1 MLSCVFGQT
10 FSTGLRSG
18 TTSTTVA
25 ASSTSS
31 LVDAFRSRFGE
42 SMKSSQ
48 SDRRLVEKPREC
60 VLSRSSGSCIS
71 VARWRLAT
79 WLQYLSE
86 PGRNRDQMAI
96 FCAQTHPHMGWR
108 QTLNSLT
115 RALYPHILIL
125 SRDQPPPRPATFTRS
140 SHGRYC
146 TSIPRPCCLM
156 TAMVEALDRAPAT
169 TPACRP
175 PCARGALAR
184 PATSTA
190 CPAGCSA
197 PQQRTN
203 RARLLRP
210 TLGIS
215 AVTAP
220 GLPLSLLLLLLE
232 VRTRRSHRWWDWRRR
247 PPA

>member
-1 MLSCVFGQT
+1 MCFV
-10 FSTGLRSG
+10 
-18 TTSTTVA
+18 TVVW
-25 ASSTSS
+25 
-31 LVDAFRSRFGE
+31 L
-42 SMKSSQ
+42 MYICCP
-48 SDRRLVEKPREC
+48 VEVGNVATIPLGAWTK
-60 VLSRSSGSCIS
+60 SGSNGDILRPN
-71 VARWRLAT
+71 APT
-79 WLQYLSE
+79 H
-86 PGRNRDQMAI
+86 GMAANVE
-96 FCAQTHPHMGWR
+96 FSHPCFV
-108 QTLNSLT
+108 
-115 RALYPHILIL
+115 PHILIL

-156 TAMVEALDRAPAT
+156 TAMVEALDRAPTT